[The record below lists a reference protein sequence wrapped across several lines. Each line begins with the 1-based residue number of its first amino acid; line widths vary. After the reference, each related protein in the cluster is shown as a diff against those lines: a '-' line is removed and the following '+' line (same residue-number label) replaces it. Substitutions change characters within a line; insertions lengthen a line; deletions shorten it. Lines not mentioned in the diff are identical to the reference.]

1 MMNRTPSPVV
11 APNIRTHKTTQA
23 IMRDVCIALVPAMLY
38 SMYHFGIRAIFL
50 VLVSVV
56 TCVASEFLWEKLR
69 GLPITIDDFSAV
81 VTGMLL
87 AFNMSPQTPAWVV
100 VIAAIFSIIVVK
112 QAFGGLGSNIVNPA
126 LMGRLFVM
134 LVYPSY
140 LMTYVNGVDAVATT
154 TVLEQVQNQVP
165 VTYSYLDM
173 FIGNI
178 PGALGETSKLW
189 LLVGFAYLAYS
200 QEVNFLVSGV
210 YIGTVVVL
218 TTIFGGDPLVNLL
231 SGGLILGGCFM
242 ITDYTFASM
251 RGKVFMGVFAGLIT
265 ASIRIF
271 SFYPEGVCF
280 GIVAS
285 NCLMGLLARF
295 EKHHVYG
302 IPDDEQ

>member
-1 MMNRTPSPVV
+1 MIIQRNIDPSPHVN
-11 APNIRTHKTTQA
+11 PHLRTHKTTRL
-23 IMRDVCIALVPAMLY
+23 IMRDVCIALMPALLY
-38 SMYHFGIRAIFL
+38 SMYHFGAYVILLTA
-50 VLVSVV
+50 VSVM
-56 TCVASEFLWEKLR
+56 TCVASEYLWERLH
-69 GLPITIDDFSAV
+69 GLPITIGDFSAC
-81 VTGMLL
+81 VTGILL
-87 AFNMSPQTPAWVV
+87 AFNMSPKTPLWVV
-100 VIAAIFSIIVVK
+100 MIADVFAIIVVK
-112 QAFGGLGSNIVNPA
+112 QAFGGLGGNIVNPA

-134 LVYPSY
+134 LVYPAY
-140 LMTYVNGVDAVATT
+140 LMTYVNGIDIVAST
-154 TVLEQVQNQVP
+154 TVLEQVQNGTG

-189 LLVGFAYLAYS
+189 LLVGYAYLAYS
-200 QEVNFLVSGV
+200 QEVNFTVTGT

-218 TTIFGGDPLVNLL
+218 TTLAGGNPLVNLL

-251 RGKVFMGVFAGLIT
+251 RGKIFMGLFAGIIT

-280 GIVAS
+280 GIVAA
-285 NCLMGLLARF
+285 NCLMGLISKL

-302 IPDDEQ
+302 IED